1 MSPKEIAER
10 IISGDIFNVSKPIT
24 DLARAYLELEYRHK
38 MAKERIERDRHRI
51 GEITKLKEENQR
63 LNKIILKELSEN
75 DELGCE
81 YTYVRLLKKELSAEK
96 ADKQRV
102 IDIGVN
108 MQRRVNDR
116 VEAENKILEGTL
128 EEIAADMYVGY
139 KKACGCPEAAEKCLE
154 RLRK

>member
-1 MSPKEIAER
+1 MTTPKEIAER
-10 IISGDIFNVSKPIT
+10 IIKQCDGLRNYQQLFEFDIQFET
-24 DLARAYLELEYRHK
+24 LARAYLDALRVSESIEAAYLELE
-38 MAKERIERDRHRI
+38 
-51 GEITKLKEENQR
+51 
-63 LNKIILKELSEN
+63 KELA
-75 DELGCE
+75 
-81 YTYVRLLKKELSAEK
+81 AEK

-128 EEIAADMYVGY
+128 EEIGADMYVGY
-139 KKACGCPEAAEKCLE
+139 KKSCGCPEAAEKCLE